1 MYMLS
6 CLFHMFLLSLSFIY
20 IPSFVTLSN
29 PFVYRSALST
39 IVYFYTAHINSCHGI
54 ELKIDARS
62 LFVSGVGGGVVP
74 SFWSLSLNRSQE

>member
-1 MYMLS
+1 
-6 CLFHMFLLSLSFIY
+6 MFLLSLSFIY

-39 IVYFYTAHINSCHGI
+39 IVYFYTAHINSCHSI

-62 LFVSGVGGGVVP
+62 LFVSGVGDGVVP
-74 SFWSLSLNRSQE
+74 SFWSLSLNRRQE